1 MTPTILVVGATGNTG
16 RGVVDSLP
24 ELIRN
29 SQTLAQYRIL
39 ALTRST
45 SSAAAKEIAQL
56 PGVELAEQN
65 WVEIDHAWLRQNEV
79 TRIFVA
85 SHNEPNQF
93 AEESQFYNEALR
105 AGVKYVVRVSTT
117 AANVRPDYRA
127 YYPRTHWA
135 IEQMLSQPEFEA
147 LQWTSLQPNVFSTF
161 ILGPAAEFI
170 KEHRKTGK
178 QGTLGLMLSADSP
191 VGIIQPTEIGVVA
204 AHLLAEEDITK
215 HNKAKYVL
223 NGPEDITGA
232 QVVKM
237 VESYVGEQVKDVKF
251 KDVSGIEQWADSQTS
266 QSKNIIRSITYAPVT
281 AWEGKC
287 KASTTSKEILE
298 IAAPQRTPA
307 EVLKAL
313 LGE

>member
-1 MTPTILVVGATGNTG
+1 MAPTILIVGATGNTG
-16 RGVVDSLP
+16 RGVVDTLP
-24 ELIRN
+24 ELIKN
-29 SQTLAQYRIL
+29 NQTLSKHRIL
-39 ALTRST
+39 ALTRSA
-45 SSAAAKEIAQL
+45 SSASAKEIEKL
-56 PGVELAEQN
+56 GVELAEQN
-65 WVEIDHAWLRQNEV
+65 WVEIDHNWLRQHEV
-79 TRIFVA
+79 NRIFIA

-105 AGVKYVVRVSTT
+105 AGVEYVVRVSTT
-117 AANVRPDYRA
+117 AANVRPDYPA

-147 LQWTSLQPNVFSTF
+147 LKWTSLQPNVFSTF

-204 AHLLAEEDITK
+204 AHLLAQEDVSK
-215 HNKAKYVL
+215 HNKAKLVL
-223 NGPEDITGA
+223 NGPEDITGE

-237 VESYVGEQVKDVKF
+237 VESYMGEPVKDVKF
-251 KDVSGIEQWADSQTS
+251 KDVSGIEQWADSQTA

-287 KASTTSKEILE
+287 KASTTSKEVLE
-298 IAAPQRTPA
+298 IAAPNVTPA
-307 EVLKAL
+307 QVMKTL

>member
-65 WVEIDHAWLRQNEV
+65 WVEIDHAWLHQNEV